1 MLAQFKLYLSLE
13 RGLSQNTIDAYI
25 NDLNDFTAY
34 QEQELNKKYPSIDKD
49 DLLNYCEDCKNREL
63 NDSTISRRL
72 VTLKIFFRFL
82 YQENVVPKDI
92 GEHLESARLSRL
104 LPDYLSL
111 PEIERLLHVYDETIP
126 LQFRNKFIIEL
137 LYSCGLRISEL
148 CGLRTDSFN
157 YESGF
162 LRVKGKGSK
171 ERSVP
176 FGTQVASMSRQY
188 IKNIRPH
195 LCKKNNPAE
204 LIVSNNGRPL
214 TRSRVWQFLKEAAI
228 KAGIK
233 KNLHPHV
240 LRHSFASHLLSNNAD
255 LRIIQEL
262 LGHADIATT
271 EIYTHV
277 EKTRLQNIHQ
287 KFFPRA

>member
-1 MLAQFKLYLSLE
+1 MLDKFKLYLKLE
-13 RGLSQNTIDAYI
+13 KGLSDNTVDAYLSDTSDFLKWTKAAGTTVENLSKNHI
-25 NDLNDFTAY
+25 LDFCEACKDKGLN
-34 QEQELNKKYPSIDKD
+34 E
-49 DLLNYCEDCKNREL
+49 
-63 NDSTISRRL
+63 STISRRL
-72 VTLKIFFRFL
+72 VTIKIYFRFL
-82 YQENVVPKDI
+82 YQHGSISKDI
-92 GEHLESARLSRL
+92 TENLESPRLARL

-111 PEIERLLHVYDETIP
+111 SEIEKILNLYDESKA
-126 LQFRNKFIIEL
+126 LDFRNKFIIEL

-148 CGLRTDSFN
+148 CGLRSDSFN

-176 FGTQVASMSRQY
+176 FGNQVADMSRKY
-188 IKNIRPH
+188 LKNIRPQ
-195 LCKKNNPAE
+195 LCKNNNPPE
-204 LIVSNNGRPL
+204 LIVSVNGKKL
-214 TRSRVWQFLKEAAI
+214 TRARVWQFLKEAACM
-228 KAGIK
+228 AGIN

-240 LRHSFASHLLSNNAD
+240 LRHSFASHLLANNAD

-271 EIYTHV
+271 EVYTHI
-277 EKTRLQNIHQ
+277 EKTRLQNVHQ

>member
-34 QEQELNKKYPSIDKD
+34 QEQKLNKEYPSINKD

-82 YQENVVPKDI
+82 YQEKIVPKDV

-111 PEIERLLHVYDETIP
+111 PEIERLLHIYDEAIP

-188 IKNIRPH
+188 IKNIRPQ
-195 LCKKNNPAE
+195 LCKKNNPPE

-228 KAGIK
+228 KAEIN

>member
-1 MLAQFKLYLSLE
+1 MLSQFKLYLSLE
-13 RGLSQNTIDAYI
+13 RGLSSNSINAYI
-25 NDLNDFTAY
+25 NDLNDFTIF
-34 QEQELNKKYPSIDKD
+34 QETQLKKSLKAIRKD
-49 DLLNYCEDCKNREL
+49 DLLDYCEDCKSRDL

-82 YQENVVPKDI
+82 HQEKIIAKDI
-92 GEHLESARLSRL
+92 SEHLESARLSRI
-104 LPDYLSL
+104 LPDYLSIE
-111 PEIERLLHVYDETIP
+111 EIEKLLQLYDESIP
-126 LQFRNKFIIEL
+126 LEFRNKFIIEL

-176 FGTQVASMSRQY
+176 FGTQVATMSRQY
-188 IKNIRPH
+188 IKNIRPQ
-195 LCKKNNPAE
+195 LCKKNNPSE

-214 TRSRVWQFLKEAAI
+214 TRSRVWQFLKEAAH
-228 KAGIK
+228 KAEIS

-240 LRHSFASHLLSNNAD
+240 LRHSFASHLLANNAD

>member
-1 MLAQFKLYLSLE
+1 MLSQFKLYLSLE
-13 RGLSQNTIDAYI
+13 RGLSSNSIDAYI
-25 NDLNDFTAY
+25 NDLNDFTVF
-34 QEQELNKKYPSIDKD
+34 QETQLKKNLKAIRKD
-49 DLLNYCEDCKNREL
+49 DLLDYCEDCKSRDL

-82 YQENVVPKDI
+82 HQEKIIAKDI
-92 GEHLESARLSRL
+92 SEHLESARLSRI
-104 LPDYLSL
+104 LPDYLSIE
-111 PEIERLLHVYDETIP
+111 EIEKLLQLYDESIP
-126 LQFRNKFIIEL
+126 LEFRNKFIIEL

-171 ERSVP
+171 ERSIP
-176 FGTQVASMSRQY
+176 FGTQVVAMSRQY
-188 IKNIRPH
+188 IKSIRPQ
-195 LCKKNNPAE
+195 LCKKNNPPE

-214 TRSRVWQFLKEAAI
+214 TRSRVWQFLKEAAH
-228 KAGIK
+228 KAEIS

-240 LRHSFASHLLSNNAD
+240 LRHSFASHLLANNAD